1 MVKNPELREFL
12 RTRRAR
18 VQPEDVGI
26 ETDGRRRVP
35 GLRREEVSMLAG
47 VSLDY
52 YARLEQGRDLQPS
65 DGVLDAIARALRL
78 GQVERLHL
86 HNLVRS
92 TVAAPGSADLELS
105 PLEPGTV
112 LMLERLEMP
121 GLIVDFRGE
130 IEAMNRM
137 GRAMMV
143 GLEPSPSPRSNHARW
158 LFLEPSTRELLVEW
172 EMVARSTVAIL
183 RESAGRHPRDT
194 ALHALIGELSVSS
207 PEFRAWWAEHDV
219 DGRCRGLKR
228 FRHPVVGEFVV
239 HIETL
244 GLHDGERWLY
254 AYAAEPGSRSEEALR
269 LLGTWAAT
277 QDAERAAGPDP
288 DRDAGRAPIPAGR
301 AAPGRP
307 SGCSPAGGTPA
318 SSAPGGRSGA
328 ARS

>member
-1 MVKNPELREFL
+1 MAKNPELREFL

-18 VQPEDVGI
+18 VAPEDVGI

-35 GLRREEVSMLAG
+35 GLRREEVAMLAG

-78 GQVERLHL
+78 AEVERLHL
-86 HNLVRS
+86 HHLVRA
-92 TVAAPGSADLELS
+92 TVARATAGDVALPPLDAGSRLLLD
-105 PLEPGTV
+105 
-112 LMLERLEMP
+112 RLEIP
-121 GLIVDFRGE
+121 ALIVDFRGE
-130 IEAMNRM
+130 VGAMNRL

-143 GLEPSPSPRSNHARW
+143 GLEPAPSPASNHTSW
-158 LFLEPSTRELLVEW
+158 LFLEPSVRELLVDW
-172 EMVARSTVAIL
+172 EMVARATVSIL

-194 ALHALIGELSVSS
+194 ALHALIGELSVAS
-207 PEFRAWWAEHDV
+207 PEFRTWWAEHDV
-219 DGRCRGLKR
+219 DGRCRGPKR

-254 AYAAEPGSRSEEALR
+254 AYAAEAGSPAEDALN

-277 QDAERAAGPDP
+277 EDAEAAAGAPERAAGL
-288 DRDAGRAPIPAGR
+288 RE
-301 AAPGRP
+301 
-307 SGCSPAGGTPA
+307 
-318 SSAPGGRSGA
+318 
-328 ARS
+328 